1 MDGLEYE
8 SLKELARCKMTDNRM
23 KGSIRKS
30 GSFRMIRTENL
41 NKAYRQSD
49 LQKIYNNDPISI
61 KKT

>member
-8 SLKELARCKMTDNRM
+8 SLKELTRCKMTDNRM

-30 GSFRMIRTENL
+30 SSFKMVRTENQ
-41 NKAYRQSD
+41 NKVHRQSD
-49 LQKIYNNDPISI
+49 AQKIYNSDPISI